1 MRQGEKPGTVP
12 DVSEQML
19 ELLFVA
25 KRRHVGFVSE
35 SRRLHSVALGE
46 LQAHQVGSDSAGGY
60 SVLVGLW
67 LT

>member
-1 MRQGEKPGTVP
+1 MVP

-25 KRRHVGFVSE
+25 KRRHVEFVSG

-46 LQAHQVGSDSAGGY
+46 LRTPHLGSDSAGGY
-60 SVLVGLW
+60 SVLVGL
-67 LT
+67 